1 MKYGYI
7 RVSSKTQDEERQIQA
22 LFSYGVSRE
31 NIFIDKASGKNFI
44 DRENWEKLMAKVIV
58 NDIIVIKEL
67 DRLGRNN
74 NEIKDTFELLKNKRV
89 FLEFIEQPILNT
101 ANKSELEMEL
111 LHPIILHLLGY
122 FAEKE
127 RVKIRQRQRE
137 AYNVLE
143 TDKKGRKISRKKGK
157 VVGRPNKIENLTTE
171 QKRYVKAW
179 IDKSIKLRDCIK
191 LTGLSSATL
200 YRIKQNMGNVDKRR
214 RIMENK
220 EKELYLKKLRVE
232 EDLDSMNDE
241 LSNLIEKYPQNVDL
255 QTLKNENKFFYE
267 SDVLDQIRETYL
279 NNLRDNFS
287 ATEFENILEKYNM
300 ELEKIKKWLND
311 VAKEYLKNN
320 FKQEELRNYWFGGY
334 EDMPVIIES
343 GE

>member
-200 YRIKQNMGNVDKRR
+200 YRIKQNMRNVDKRK
-214 RIMENK
+214 I
-220 EKELYLKKLRVE
+220 VE
-232 EDLDSMNDE
+232 
-241 LSNLIEKYPQNVDL
+241 
-255 QTLKNENKFFYE
+255 
-267 SDVLDQIRETYL
+267 
-279 NNLRDNFS
+279 
-287 ATEFENILEKYNM
+287 
-300 ELEKIKKWLND
+300 
-311 VAKEYLKNN
+311 
-320 FKQEELRNYWFGGY
+320 
-334 EDMPVIIES
+334 
-343 GE
+343 

>member
-101 ANKSELEMEL
+101 ANKSDLEMEL

-200 YRIKQNMGNVDKRR
+200 YRIKQNMGNVDKR
-214 RIMENK
+214 K
-220 EKELYLKKLRVE
+220 TVE
-232 EDLDSMNDE
+232 
-241 LSNLIEKYPQNVDL
+241 
-255 QTLKNENKFFYE
+255 
-267 SDVLDQIRETYL
+267 
-279 NNLRDNFS
+279 
-287 ATEFENILEKYNM
+287 
-300 ELEKIKKWLND
+300 
-311 VAKEYLKNN
+311 
-320 FKQEELRNYWFGGY
+320 
-334 EDMPVIIES
+334 
-343 GE
+343 

>member
-137 AYNVLE
+137 AYDVLE

-171 QKRYVKAW
+171 QKRYIKAW

-200 YRIKQNMGNVDKRR
+200 YRIKQNMRNVDKR
-214 RIMENK
+214 K
-220 EKELYLKKLRVE
+220 SKKTKSKELER
-232 EDLDSMNDE
+232 
-241 LSNLIEKYPQNVDL
+241 
-255 QTLKNENKFFYE
+255 
-267 SDVLDQIRETYL
+267 
-279 NNLRDNFS
+279 
-287 ATEFENILEKYNM
+287 
-300 ELEKIKKWLND
+300 
-311 VAKEYLKNN
+311 
-320 FKQEELRNYWFGGY
+320 
-334 EDMPVIIES
+334 
-343 GE
+343 

>member
-171 QKRYVKAW
+171 QKRYIKAW
-179 IDKSIKLRDCIK
+179 IDKSIKLRDCIT

-200 YRIKQNMGNVDKRR
+200 YRIKQNMRNVDKR
-214 RIMENK
+214 
-220 EKELYLKKLRVE
+220 
-232 EDLDSMNDE
+232 
-241 LSNLIEKYPQNVDL
+241 
-255 QTLKNENKFFYE
+255 
-267 SDVLDQIRETYL
+267 
-279 NNLRDNFS
+279 
-287 ATEFENILEKYNM
+287 
-300 ELEKIKKWLND
+300 KIVK
-311 VAKEYLKNN
+311 
-320 FKQEELRNYWFGGY
+320 
-334 EDMPVIIES
+334 
-343 GE
+343 

>member
-171 QKRYVKAW
+171 QKRYIKAW

-200 YRIKQNMGNVDKRR
+200 YRIKQKMRNVDKRK
-214 RIMENK
+214 I
-220 EKELYLKKLRVE
+220 VE
-232 EDLDSMNDE
+232 
-241 LSNLIEKYPQNVDL
+241 
-255 QTLKNENKFFYE
+255 
-267 SDVLDQIRETYL
+267 
-279 NNLRDNFS
+279 
-287 ATEFENILEKYNM
+287 
-300 ELEKIKKWLND
+300 
-311 VAKEYLKNN
+311 
-320 FKQEELRNYWFGGY
+320 
-334 EDMPVIIES
+334 
-343 GE
+343 

>member
-7 RVSSKTQDEERQIQA
+7 RVSSKTQDEERQVQA

-101 ANKSELEMEL
+101 ANKSKLEMEL

-171 QKRYVKAW
+171 QKRYIKAW

-200 YRIKQNMGNVDKRR
+200 YRIKQNMGNVNKR
-214 RIMENK
+214 K
-220 EKELYLKKLRVE
+220 T
-232 EDLDSMNDE
+232 
-241 LSNLIEKYPQNVDL
+241 IE
-255 QTLKNENKFFYE
+255 
-267 SDVLDQIRETYL
+267 
-279 NNLRDNFS
+279 
-287 ATEFENILEKYNM
+287 
-300 ELEKIKKWLND
+300 
-311 VAKEYLKNN
+311 
-320 FKQEELRNYWFGGY
+320 
-334 EDMPVIIES
+334 
-343 GE
+343 

>member
-7 RVSSKTQDEERQIQA
+7 RVSSKTQDEERQVQA

-44 DRENWEKLMAKVIV
+44 NRENWEKLMAKVIV

-157 VVGRPNKIENLTTE
+157 IVGRPNKIENLTTE

-200 YRIKQNMGNVDKRR
+200 YRIKQNMGNVDKR
-214 RIMENK
+214 K
-220 EKELYLKKLRVE
+220 TVE
-232 EDLDSMNDE
+232 
-241 LSNLIEKYPQNVDL
+241 
-255 QTLKNENKFFYE
+255 
-267 SDVLDQIRETYL
+267 
-279 NNLRDNFS
+279 
-287 ATEFENILEKYNM
+287 
-300 ELEKIKKWLND
+300 
-311 VAKEYLKNN
+311 
-320 FKQEELRNYWFGGY
+320 
-334 EDMPVIIES
+334 
-343 GE
+343 

>member
-171 QKRYVKAW
+171 QKRYIKAW

-200 YRIKQNMGNVDKRR
+200 YRIKQNMGNVDKRK
-214 RIMENK
+214 I
-220 EKELYLKKLRVE
+220 VE
-232 EDLDSMNDE
+232 
-241 LSNLIEKYPQNVDL
+241 
-255 QTLKNENKFFYE
+255 
-267 SDVLDQIRETYL
+267 
-279 NNLRDNFS
+279 
-287 ATEFENILEKYNM
+287 
-300 ELEKIKKWLND
+300 
-311 VAKEYLKNN
+311 
-320 FKQEELRNYWFGGY
+320 
-334 EDMPVIIES
+334 
-343 GE
+343 

>member
-171 QKRYVKAW
+171 QKRYIKDW

-200 YRIKQNMGNVDKRR
+200 YRIKQNMRNVDKRK
-214 RIMENK
+214 I
-220 EKELYLKKLRVE
+220 VE
-232 EDLDSMNDE
+232 
-241 LSNLIEKYPQNVDL
+241 
-255 QTLKNENKFFYE
+255 
-267 SDVLDQIRETYL
+267 
-279 NNLRDNFS
+279 
-287 ATEFENILEKYNM
+287 
-300 ELEKIKKWLND
+300 
-311 VAKEYLKNN
+311 
-320 FKQEELRNYWFGGY
+320 
-334 EDMPVIIES
+334 
-343 GE
+343 

>member
-122 FAEKE
+122 FAKKE

-171 QKRYVKAW
+171 QKRYIKAW

-200 YRIKQNMGNVDKRR
+200 YRIKQNMRNVDKRK
-214 RIMENK
+214 I
-220 EKELYLKKLRVE
+220 VE
-232 EDLDSMNDE
+232 
-241 LSNLIEKYPQNVDL
+241 
-255 QTLKNENKFFYE
+255 
-267 SDVLDQIRETYL
+267 
-279 NNLRDNFS
+279 
-287 ATEFENILEKYNM
+287 
-300 ELEKIKKWLND
+300 
-311 VAKEYLKNN
+311 
-320 FKQEELRNYWFGGY
+320 
-334 EDMPVIIES
+334 
-343 GE
+343 

>member
-1 MKYGYI
+1 MRYGYI

-200 YRIKQNMGNVDKRR
+200 YRIKQNMGNVDKR
-214 RIMENK
+214 K
-220 EKELYLKKLRVE
+220 T
-232 EDLDSMNDE
+232 
-241 LSNLIEKYPQNVDL
+241 IE
-255 QTLKNENKFFYE
+255 
-267 SDVLDQIRETYL
+267 
-279 NNLRDNFS
+279 
-287 ATEFENILEKYNM
+287 
-300 ELEKIKKWLND
+300 
-311 VAKEYLKNN
+311 
-320 FKQEELRNYWFGGY
+320 
-334 EDMPVIIES
+334 
-343 GE
+343 

>member
-74 NEIKDTFELLKNKRV
+74 NEIKDTCELLKNKRV

-157 VVGRPNKIENLTTE
+157 VVGRPNKQENLTKE
-171 QKRYVKAW
+171 QERIITGWLNKN
-179 IDKSIKLRDCIK
+179 IKLRDCIK

-200 YRIKQNMGNVDKRR
+200 YRIKQNMRNVDKRK
-214 RIMENK
+214 I
-220 EKELYLKKLRVE
+220 VE
-232 EDLDSMNDE
+232 
-241 LSNLIEKYPQNVDL
+241 
-255 QTLKNENKFFYE
+255 
-267 SDVLDQIRETYL
+267 
-279 NNLRDNFS
+279 
-287 ATEFENILEKYNM
+287 
-300 ELEKIKKWLND
+300 
-311 VAKEYLKNN
+311 
-320 FKQEELRNYWFGGY
+320 
-334 EDMPVIIES
+334 
-343 GE
+343 

>member
-171 QKRYVKAW
+171 QKRYIKAW

-200 YRIKQNMGNVDKRR
+200 YRIKQNMRNVDKR
-214 RIMENK
+214 K
-220 EKELYLKKLRVE
+220 TVE
-232 EDLDSMNDE
+232 
-241 LSNLIEKYPQNVDL
+241 
-255 QTLKNENKFFYE
+255 
-267 SDVLDQIRETYL
+267 
-279 NNLRDNFS
+279 
-287 ATEFENILEKYNM
+287 
-300 ELEKIKKWLND
+300 
-311 VAKEYLKNN
+311 
-320 FKQEELRNYWFGGY
+320 
-334 EDMPVIIES
+334 
-343 GE
+343 

>member
-7 RVSSKTQDEERQIQA
+7 RVSSKTQDEERQIQV

-171 QKRYVKAW
+171 QKRYIKAW

-200 YRIKQNMGNVDKRR
+200 YRIKQNMRNVDKRK
-214 RIMENK
+214 I
-220 EKELYLKKLRVE
+220 VE
-232 EDLDSMNDE
+232 
-241 LSNLIEKYPQNVDL
+241 
-255 QTLKNENKFFYE
+255 
-267 SDVLDQIRETYL
+267 
-279 NNLRDNFS
+279 
-287 ATEFENILEKYNM
+287 
-300 ELEKIKKWLND
+300 
-311 VAKEYLKNN
+311 
-320 FKQEELRNYWFGGY
+320 
-334 EDMPVIIES
+334 
-343 GE
+343 

>member
-44 DRENWEKLMAKVIV
+44 DRENWEKLIEKVIV
-58 NDIIVIKEL
+58 IDIIVLKEL

-171 QKRYVKAW
+171 QKRYIKAW

-200 YRIKQNMGNVDKRR
+200 YRIKQNMRNVDKRK
-214 RIMENK
+214 I
-220 EKELYLKKLRVE
+220 VE
-232 EDLDSMNDE
+232 
-241 LSNLIEKYPQNVDL
+241 
-255 QTLKNENKFFYE
+255 
-267 SDVLDQIRETYL
+267 
-279 NNLRDNFS
+279 
-287 ATEFENILEKYNM
+287 
-300 ELEKIKKWLND
+300 
-311 VAKEYLKNN
+311 
-320 FKQEELRNYWFGGY
+320 
-334 EDMPVIIES
+334 
-343 GE
+343 

>member
-171 QKRYVKAW
+171 QKRYIKAW
-179 IDKSIKLRDCIK
+179 LDKSIKLRDCIK

-200 YRIKQNMGNVDKRR
+200 YRIKQNMRNVDKRK
-214 RIMENK
+214 I
-220 EKELYLKKLRVE
+220 VE
-232 EDLDSMNDE
+232 
-241 LSNLIEKYPQNVDL
+241 
-255 QTLKNENKFFYE
+255 
-267 SDVLDQIRETYL
+267 
-279 NNLRDNFS
+279 
-287 ATEFENILEKYNM
+287 
-300 ELEKIKKWLND
+300 
-311 VAKEYLKNN
+311 
-320 FKQEELRNYWFGGY
+320 
-334 EDMPVIIES
+334 
-343 GE
+343 

>member
-171 QKRYVKAW
+171 QKRYIKAW

-200 YRIKQNMGNVDKRR
+200 YRIKQNMRNVDKRK
-214 RIMENK
+214 I
-220 EKELYLKKLRVE
+220 
-232 EDLDSMNDE
+232 
-241 LSNLIEKYPQNVDL
+241 VD
-255 QTLKNENKFFYE
+255 
-267 SDVLDQIRETYL
+267 
-279 NNLRDNFS
+279 
-287 ATEFENILEKYNM
+287 
-300 ELEKIKKWLND
+300 
-311 VAKEYLKNN
+311 
-320 FKQEELRNYWFGGY
+320 
-334 EDMPVIIES
+334 
-343 GE
+343 

>member
-171 QKRYVKAW
+171 QKRYIKAW

-200 YRIKQNMGNVDKRR
+200 YRIKQNMRNVDKR
-214 RIMENK
+214 K
-220 EKELYLKKLRVE
+220 SKK
-232 EDLDSMNDE
+232 N
-241 LSNLIEKYPQNVDL
+241 
-255 QTLKNENKFFYE
+255 
-267 SDVLDQIRETYL
+267 
-279 NNLRDNFS
+279 
-287 ATEFENILEKYNM
+287 
-300 ELEKIKKWLND
+300 
-311 VAKEYLKNN
+311 
-320 FKQEELRNYWFGGY
+320 
-334 EDMPVIIES
+334 
-343 GE
+343 

>member
-7 RVSSKTQDEERQIQA
+7 RVSSKTQDEERQVQA

-200 YRIKQNMGNVDKRR
+200 YRIKQNMRNVDKRK
-214 RIMENK
+214 I
-220 EKELYLKKLRVE
+220 VE
-232 EDLDSMNDE
+232 
-241 LSNLIEKYPQNVDL
+241 
-255 QTLKNENKFFYE
+255 
-267 SDVLDQIRETYL
+267 
-279 NNLRDNFS
+279 
-287 ATEFENILEKYNM
+287 
-300 ELEKIKKWLND
+300 
-311 VAKEYLKNN
+311 
-320 FKQEELRNYWFGGY
+320 
-334 EDMPVIIES
+334 
-343 GE
+343 

>member
-1 MKYGYI
+1 MRYGYI

-200 YRIKQNMGNVDKRR
+200 YRIKQNMGNVDKR
-214 RIMENK
+214 K
-220 EKELYLKKLRVE
+220 TVE
-232 EDLDSMNDE
+232 
-241 LSNLIEKYPQNVDL
+241 
-255 QTLKNENKFFYE
+255 
-267 SDVLDQIRETYL
+267 
-279 NNLRDNFS
+279 
-287 ATEFENILEKYNM
+287 
-300 ELEKIKKWLND
+300 
-311 VAKEYLKNN
+311 
-320 FKQEELRNYWFGGY
+320 
-334 EDMPVIIES
+334 
-343 GE
+343 

>member
-171 QKRYVKAW
+171 QKRYIKAW

-200 YRIKQNMGNVDKRR
+200 YRIKQNMRNVDKRK
-214 RIMENK
+214 I
-220 EKELYLKKLRVE
+220 VE
-232 EDLDSMNDE
+232 
-241 LSNLIEKYPQNVDL
+241 
-255 QTLKNENKFFYE
+255 
-267 SDVLDQIRETYL
+267 
-279 NNLRDNFS
+279 
-287 ATEFENILEKYNM
+287 
-300 ELEKIKKWLND
+300 
-311 VAKEYLKNN
+311 
-320 FKQEELRNYWFGGY
+320 
-334 EDMPVIIES
+334 
-343 GE
+343 

>member
-137 AYNVLE
+137 AYNILE

-171 QKRYVKAW
+171 QKRYIKAW

-200 YRIKQNMGNVDKRR
+200 YRIKQNMGNVNKR
-214 RIMENK
+214 K
-220 EKELYLKKLRVE
+220 T
-232 EDLDSMNDE
+232 
-241 LSNLIEKYPQNVDL
+241 IE
-255 QTLKNENKFFYE
+255 
-267 SDVLDQIRETYL
+267 
-279 NNLRDNFS
+279 
-287 ATEFENILEKYNM
+287 
-300 ELEKIKKWLND
+300 
-311 VAKEYLKNN
+311 
-320 FKQEELRNYWFGGY
+320 
-334 EDMPVIIES
+334 
-343 GE
+343 

>member
-7 RVSSKTQDEERQIQA
+7 RVSSKTQDEERQIQG

-157 VVGRPNKIENLTTE
+157 IVGRPNKIENLTTE

-200 YRIKQNMGNVDKRR
+200 YRIKQNMGNVDKR
-214 RIMENK
+214 K
-220 EKELYLKKLRVE
+220 TVE
-232 EDLDSMNDE
+232 
-241 LSNLIEKYPQNVDL
+241 
-255 QTLKNENKFFYE
+255 
-267 SDVLDQIRETYL
+267 
-279 NNLRDNFS
+279 
-287 ATEFENILEKYNM
+287 
-300 ELEKIKKWLND
+300 
-311 VAKEYLKNN
+311 
-320 FKQEELRNYWFGGY
+320 
-334 EDMPVIIES
+334 
-343 GE
+343 

>member
-74 NEIKDTFELLKNKRV
+74 NEIKDTFELLKNRRV

-171 QKRYVKAW
+171 QKRYIKAW

-200 YRIKQNMGNVDKRR
+200 YRIKQNMGNVNKR
-214 RIMENK
+214 K
-220 EKELYLKKLRVE
+220 T
-232 EDLDSMNDE
+232 
-241 LSNLIEKYPQNVDL
+241 IE
-255 QTLKNENKFFYE
+255 
-267 SDVLDQIRETYL
+267 
-279 NNLRDNFS
+279 
-287 ATEFENILEKYNM
+287 
-300 ELEKIKKWLND
+300 
-311 VAKEYLKNN
+311 
-320 FKQEELRNYWFGGY
+320 
-334 EDMPVIIES
+334 
-343 GE
+343 

>member
-101 ANKSELEMEL
+101 ANKSELEREL

-171 QKRYVKAW
+171 QKRYIKAW

-200 YRIKQNMGNVDKRR
+200 YRIKQNMRNVDKRK
-214 RIMENK
+214 I
-220 EKELYLKKLRVE
+220 VE
-232 EDLDSMNDE
+232 
-241 LSNLIEKYPQNVDL
+241 
-255 QTLKNENKFFYE
+255 
-267 SDVLDQIRETYL
+267 
-279 NNLRDNFS
+279 
-287 ATEFENILEKYNM
+287 
-300 ELEKIKKWLND
+300 
-311 VAKEYLKNN
+311 
-320 FKQEELRNYWFGGY
+320 
-334 EDMPVIIES
+334 
-343 GE
+343 

>member
-1 MKYGYI
+1 MRYGYI

-157 VVGRPNKIENLTTE
+157 IVGRPNKIENLTTE

-200 YRIKQNMGNVDKRR
+200 YRIKQNMGNVDKR
-214 RIMENK
+214 K
-220 EKELYLKKLRVE
+220 TVE
-232 EDLDSMNDE
+232 
-241 LSNLIEKYPQNVDL
+241 
-255 QTLKNENKFFYE
+255 
-267 SDVLDQIRETYL
+267 
-279 NNLRDNFS
+279 
-287 ATEFENILEKYNM
+287 
-300 ELEKIKKWLND
+300 
-311 VAKEYLKNN
+311 
-320 FKQEELRNYWFGGY
+320 
-334 EDMPVIIES
+334 
-343 GE
+343 

>member
-171 QKRYVKAW
+171 QKRYIKAW

-200 YRIKQNMGNVDKRR
+200 YRIKQNMGNVNKR
-214 RIMENK
+214 K
-220 EKELYLKKLRVE
+220 T
-232 EDLDSMNDE
+232 
-241 LSNLIEKYPQNVDL
+241 IE
-255 QTLKNENKFFYE
+255 
-267 SDVLDQIRETYL
+267 
-279 NNLRDNFS
+279 
-287 ATEFENILEKYNM
+287 
-300 ELEKIKKWLND
+300 
-311 VAKEYLKNN
+311 
-320 FKQEELRNYWFGGY
+320 
-334 EDMPVIIES
+334 
-343 GE
+343 